1 MFRDFGSSLKSHCQG
16 FPAIFASL
24 PQQLWLV
31 VEETPPTIEPRQP
44 NKHIAEPHWKE
55 SWLILHVRITS
66 HNTSQQGPEQ
76 RDGVSIQNLLRPAYV
91 VPIAIATA
99 SQSRL
104 LNIFKLQLLVCWNRF
119 SFYPRKDRP
128 YGTKAPHVERE
139 VCSVNSS
146 PRKDRP
152 YGTTHGERSLQC
164 QFFLQE
170 WIGLMEQK
178 PHTLREVDSFS
189 KKGEALWKYRRTKV
203 TMIPLLSRMKGH
215 VLWKDRSYERIGHIK
230 GQISW
235 KDRPYERTA
244 KGQVFWKDMS
254 HERTCMSISLM
265 ALQKSQC
272 RSL

>member
-55 SWLILHVRITS
+55 SWSILHVRITS

-146 PRKDRP
+146 PRERIGLTEQKPHTWREKSAVSILSPRMDRP
-152 YGTTHGERSLQC
+152 YGTKAPHIERSR
-164 QFFLQE
+164 FFL
-170 WIGLMEQK
+170 
-178 PHTLREVDSFS
+178 
-189 KKGEALWKYRRTKV
+189 
-203 TMIPLLSRMKGH
+203 
-215 VLWKDRSYERIGHIK
+215 
-230 GQISW
+230 
-235 KDRPYERTA
+235 
-244 KGQVFWKDMS
+244 
-254 HERTCMSISLM
+254 
-265 ALQKSQC
+265 
-272 RSL
+272 